1 MIKIKRIVFPLI
13 HLIFFTMLLMAA
25 GQDQNGKLYPVRQ
38 HGKWGFI
45 NREGKI
51 VITPRFDHAI
61 QFYKGI
67 AAAVFNRKVGFID
80 RTGKFLIKP
89 RFERTGYSGFGDEGL
104 AMISIGGKF
113 GYIDTKGQ
121 VVIRHIYSLTRGWSE
136 GLNPVVSSGEKWS
149 FIKRDERLIPK
160 EADILWLLTSEL
172 TGWRASIRASPDQS
186 SYKTRAS
193 HSGPTNCWSDAHS
206 ITRP

>member
-38 HGKWGFI
+38 HGKW
-45 NREGKI
+45 
-51 VITPRFDHAI
+51 
-61 QFYKGI
+61 
-67 AAAVFNRKVGFID
+67 
-80 RTGKFLIKP
+80 
-89 RFERTGYSGFGDEGL
+89 
-104 AMISIGGKF
+104 

-172 TGWRASIRASPDQS
+172 TVWRASIRASPDQS